1 MHILNYLRMKQLQI
15 ELQMATLQQHNNELK
30 YAKFVMKIA
39 NV

>member
-1 MHILNYLRMKQLQI
+1 MTQLQVQI

-39 NV
+39 NVGNEIE